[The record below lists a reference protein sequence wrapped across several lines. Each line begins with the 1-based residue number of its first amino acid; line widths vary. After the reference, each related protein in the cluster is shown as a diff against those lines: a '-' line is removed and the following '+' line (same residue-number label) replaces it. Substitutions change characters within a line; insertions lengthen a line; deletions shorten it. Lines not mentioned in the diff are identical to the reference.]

1 MLIPRFFRSRRRSS
15 DPSGSGFPEAWRTII
30 EGRVRQWVYLS
41 ADERTRLEALALD
54 LIADKD
60 WEAAQGF
67 ELTDEIIVTIAAQ
80 AALLTLEL
88 PGDSY
93 RNVGTILV
101 HPSHMMLEGEHS
113 AAPGVMSNS
122 RTAIDGQA
130 VYGGPVVIAWD
141 TARYEARHPGRGANV
156 VFHEFAHKLDMLD
169 GTVDGTPPLGDP
181 AALERWIEVCTRIF
195 RAVEIGEGGHA
206 LRAYA
211 GVNAGEFFAV
221 STEVFFDNPH
231 DLRHEH
237 PDLYDCLRDFYRQ
250 DPAARLPA

>member
-93 RNVGTILV
+93 RHVGT
-101 HPSHMMLEGEHS
+101 
-113 AAPGVMSNS
+113 
-122 RTAIDGQA
+122 
-130 VYGGPVVIAWD
+130 
-141 TARYEARHPGRGANV
+141 
-156 VFHEFAHKLDMLD
+156 
-169 GTVDGTPPLGDP
+169 TPH
-181 AALERWIEVCTRIF
+181 T
-195 RAVEIGEGGHA
+195 
-206 LRAYA
+206 
-211 GVNAGEFFAV
+211 
-221 STEVFFDNPH
+221 
-231 DLRHEH
+231 
-237 PDLYDCLRDFYRQ
+237 
-250 DPAARLPA
+250 